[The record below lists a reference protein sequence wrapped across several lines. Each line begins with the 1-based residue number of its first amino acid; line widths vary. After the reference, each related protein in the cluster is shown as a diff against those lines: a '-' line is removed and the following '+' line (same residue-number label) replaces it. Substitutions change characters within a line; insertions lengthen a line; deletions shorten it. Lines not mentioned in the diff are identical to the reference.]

1 MTSWHFHNLHCLD
14 LPNDPHKM
22 YHCITSCP
30 VHMPQDCFKNSAL
43 HVLEHERSQHWQ
55 VSDCIFSIYISGCNK
70 CFSSRDYHV
79 ATDGNF
85 HHWPLACARD
95 CPSFYDSDCFICKA
109 QVDTVG
115 EHIEHVYRRPSEAYK
130 PKVPDT
136 TIKSVRILTRL
147 LMVRKKRWAESNLT
161 TEGLCP
167 LPVITILCFSSQILI
182 PLENSKSMLLH
193 SPNPF
198 TASFWALQLL

>member
-1 MTSWHFHNLHCLD
+1 M
-14 LPNDPHKM
+14 
-22 YHCITSCP
+22 
-30 VHMPQDCFKNSAL
+30 
-43 HVLEHERSQHWQ
+43 
-55 VSDCIFSIYISGCNK
+55 
-70 CFSSRDYHV
+70 

-147 LMVRKKRWAESNLT
+147 LMVRKKR
-161 TEGLCP
+161 
-167 LPVITILCFSSQILI
+167 
-182 PLENSKSMLLH
+182 
-193 SPNPF
+193 
-198 TASFWALQLL
+198 